1 MKQFGRA
8 VCPYCGKKVNLII
21 TWSLRRR
28 GEYRCPHCLGI
39 SNVTLSTA
47 VLSMAFAAIAL
58 SALILAA
65 TLLLMEEAVW
75 WSVLAVAAP
84 FLLFYILSL
93 FCVQLRVPVLRR
105 APAPQDKKNSIPAHS
120 AQPKQAVDSQENLDE
135 TRAL

>member
-8 VCPYCGKKVNLII
+8 VCPYCGKKVNLAI

-65 TLLLMEEAVW
+65 TLLFMEEAVW
-75 WSVLAVAAP
+75 WSVLVVIAP
-84 FLLFYILSL
+84 FLLFHIHLSYHLLLLLLLLLLLYMFHLQMLHYSLYLKL
-93 FCVQLRVPVLRR
+93 FL
-105 APAPQDKKNSIPAHS
+105 
-120 AQPKQAVDSQENLDE
+120 
-135 TRAL
+135 